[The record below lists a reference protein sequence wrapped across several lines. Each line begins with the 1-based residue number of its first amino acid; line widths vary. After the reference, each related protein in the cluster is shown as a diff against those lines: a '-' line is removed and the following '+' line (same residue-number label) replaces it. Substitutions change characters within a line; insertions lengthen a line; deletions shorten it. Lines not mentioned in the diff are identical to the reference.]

1 MLFTNEYVPLFF
13 DRQSPKSICLCG
25 KKIKWFSDPYPERLE
40 AWADGDATDA
50 DRFRRQSAPRRSGT
64 VEQWVH
70 RAHPLPLVLV
80 RRRGT
85 VGVGGDQQRD
95 RRSQPETA
103 KERRRRPD
111 PGLQCLGAGGTV
123 GGHSRGVGGSGD
135 LGKICFCR
143 LLLVGVR
150 FSWRQRWSLAQN

>member
-1 MLFTNEYVPLFF
+1 MEMQQTPIDFGANLHRDV
-13 DRQSPKSICLCG
+13 
-25 KKIKWFSDPYPERLE
+25 
-40 AWADGDATDA
+40 
-50 DRFRRQSAPRRSGT
+50 

-150 FSWRQRWSLAQN
+150 FS